1 MTVRRSSP
9 SLPSFPSANHY
20 SLTILIYPDNY
31 EQKLGFDHIRRKL
44 KDACLCPL
52 GEERVDS
59 MQFSIHFD
67 EICRSLRQTSEFMRI
82 LREEEFPD
90 QHFYDVRVALRRIKI
105 LNTYLTADE
114 LFDLQRSLDS
124 ICSIVDFFSR
134 KNEGDE
140 QPVYPELTALST
152 GIKTYPNLVR
162 RISQILDK
170 FGQVKDSAT
179 VELMRIR
186 QEKQSTSNSISGMLH
201 RILRE
206 AKTEGLVEKD
216 SAPTMRD
223 GRLVIP
229 VAPAMKRKINGI
241 VHDESDTGRTV
252 YIEPTEVV
260 EANNRIRQLES
271 EERREIIR
279 ILTVFTD
286 TLRPQVLDL
295 LQSYEFMGDIDFIR
309 AKARYAIANNAI
321 TPHIEQRQILDWSMA
336 VHPLLRQSLER
347 HDRHVVP
354 LDIRLD
360 PRQRI
365 LLISGPN
372 AGGKSVCL
380 KTVGLLQYMLQCG
393 LPIPVAESS
402 TAGIFQNILIDI
414 GDEQSLEDDLS
425 TYSSHLLNMKTM
437 MRQANY
443 ATLILIDEFGGGTE
457 PQIGGAIAEAVL
469 KRLNAKK
476 AFGVITT
483 HYQNLKQY
491 AQDTDGIVNGAM
503 LYDRQQM
510 QPLFQLRI
518 GNPGSSFA
526 IEIARKIGLPEEVIA
541 EASDIVGREYVSA
554 DKYLQDISRD
564 KRYWENK
571 RQEIHQKEK
580 RLESTIQR
588 YEDEYDKIHAQRRDI
603 IDQART
609 EAQQL
614 LRQSN
619 AEIERTIRD
628 IKEAQAERERTK
640 QIREKL
646 DQYKDRVDQHGQDV
660 GSEHPKKNRPK
671 QMQKSMTAQRMSQP
685 TASVADKKQ
694 FAVGSFVKIKGQ
706 TITGRIMRMGDKEA
720 LVAFGSIQTNVRF
733 NRLEIAA
740 APKAEQR
747 SVGFVTSNTADTIR
761 DTTLNFRPEI
771 DVRGMRADECME
783 MISRFVD
790 DAIVTNSHHLR
801 ILHGTGNGILRQ
813 IIRQYLSTIH
823 DVISYRDENPQFGGT
838 GITVVE
844 LE

>member
-1 MTVRRSSP
+1 M
-9 SLPSFPSANHY
+9 
-20 SLTILIYPDNY
+20 IYPDNY
-31 EQKLGFDHIRRKL
+31 EQKLGFDHIRQKL
-44 KDACLCPL
+44 KETCLCPL
-52 GEERVDS
+52 GEDRVAS
-59 MQFSIHFD
+59 MQFSTHYD
-67 EICRSLRQTSEFMRI
+67 EISRSLRLTSEFMRI

-90 QHFYDVRVALRRIKI
+90 QHFYDVRAALRRIKI
-105 LNTYLTADE
+105 QNTYLSAEE
-114 LFDLQRSLDS
+114 LFDLQRSLNS
-124 ICSIVDFFSR
+124 ICSIVGFFNHKS
-134 KNEGDE
+134 EGDE
-140 QPVYPELTALST
+140 QPVYPELTALSQD
-152 GIKTYPNLVR
+152 IKTYPNLVR

-206 AKTEGLVEKD
+206 AKTEGLVDKD
-216 SAPTMRD
+216 STPTMRD

-229 VAPAMKRKINGI
+229 VAPAMKRRISGI

-286 TLRPQVLDL
+286 AVRPQVLDL
-295 LQSYEFMGDIDFIR
+295 LQSYEYMGYIDFIR
-309 AKARYAIANNAI
+309 AKARLAIDTDAIA
-321 TPHIEQRQILDWSMA
+321 PSLDDRQVLDWSMA
-336 VHPLLRQSLER
+336 VHPLLSMSLER
-347 HDRHVVP
+347 HGRKVVP

-360 PRQRI
+360 SRQRI

-393 LPIPVAESS
+393 MPIPVAESS

-414 GDEQSLEDDLS
+414 GDEQSLENDLS

-457 PQIGGAIAEAVL
+457 PQIGGAIAESVL
-469 KRLNAKK
+469 KRFNAKK

-491 AQDTDGIVNGAM
+491 AQDAEGIVNGAM

-541 EASDIVGREYVSA
+541 EASDIVGSEYVSA

-571 RQEIHQKEK
+571 RLEIHQKEK
-580 RLESTIQR
+580 RLEQTIQR
-588 YEDEYDKIHAQRRDI
+588 YEDEFDRIHAQKREI
-603 IDQART
+603 IDKARN
-609 EAQQL
+609 EAQQM
-614 LRQSN
+614 LRTSN

-646 DQYKDRVDQHGQDV
+646 ERYKERIDSTTIEDKPQTPRL
-660 GSEHPKKNRPK
+660 KI
-671 QMQKSMTAQRMSQP
+671 QP
-685 TASVADKKQ
+685 TVAREGIQNTKAYDRTNTKNK
-694 FAVGSFVKIKGQ
+694 AGMGADTAELTVGAYVMMQGQ
-706 TITGRIMRMGDKEA
+706 NTAGRIMKLNGKEA
-720 LVAFGSIQTNVRF
+720 LVAFGSIQINVKK
-733 NRLEIAA
+733 NRLTPVKP
-740 APKAEQR
+740 PKAQER
-747 SVGFVTSNTADTIR
+747 TANIVLSTTSDAIR
-761 DTTLNFRPEI
+761 NTTLNFQPEI

-783 MISRFVD
+783 TISRFVD
-790 DAIVTNSHHLR
+790 NAIVTNSRHLR

-823 DVISYRDENPQFGGT
+823 EVSSYRDENPQFGGT